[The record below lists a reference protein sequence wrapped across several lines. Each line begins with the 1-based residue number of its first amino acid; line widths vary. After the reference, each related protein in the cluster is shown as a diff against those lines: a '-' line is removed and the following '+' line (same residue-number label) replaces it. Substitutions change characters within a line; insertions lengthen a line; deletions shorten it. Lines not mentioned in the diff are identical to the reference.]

1 MLSPAQQTYLKQA
14 KNPHMIS
21 CRRIGHLDESFGPP
35 FVNHVFFDRENGWI
49 RSLFHR
55 RALNIPRRSGG
66 LVALSVEVFDRF
78 FRLLQPKLLCSTHDK
93 IREGMI
99 RLDEKL
105 IEERGSLGEFSGRGG
120 QIYLSR
126 HTSRNWNRGTIGPLP
141 WASILGS
148 NCGGREMLSV
158 ASGNCKAS
166 APRALIS
173 VFQNAVVNCFCIIS
187 IGRMYSDFQRLW
199 EGLRTNGTA
208 PLGIRVKSDDPRRG
222 HLPVLSPEGVSRFI
236 QS

>member
-1 MLSPAQQTYLKQA
+1 MGIARNKNEGSCVTVFKNLESKANVTIGSIQEHEGLKPFHGQVNRKSLCWDIYCMLSPAQQTYLKQA

-66 LVALSVEVFDRF
+66 LVALSVEVFDGF

-148 NCGGREMLSV
+148 NCGGREMLS
-158 ASGNCKAS
+158 
-166 APRALIS
+166 R
-173 VFQNAVVNCFCIIS
+173 
-187 IGRMYSDFQRLW
+187 RLW
-199 EGLRTNGTA
+199 EL
-208 PLGIRVKSDDPRRG
+208 
-222 HLPVLSPEGVSRFI
+222 
-236 QS
+236 